1 MKENEKK
8 YVYKVNMNVD
18 FLQKIKSVEIPKH
31 FASRILLNIQSNRY
45 EKISAVYIRRVAA
58 IFILFL
64 VADIST
70 IVYYHQK
77 HKENENDSNSY
88 IEIDKNQIY
97 NE

>member
-1 MKENEKK
+1 MKKNTSN
-8 YVYKVNMNVD
+8 KVNMNID
-18 FLQKIKSVEIPKH
+18 LLQQIKNVEIPKH
-31 FASRILLNIQSNRY
+31 VSSRILLNIQSTKH
-45 EKISAVYIRRVAA
+45 EKISAIYIRRVAA

-70 IVYYHQK
+70 IAYYHQK

-88 IEIDKNQIY
+88 IELDKNQIY

>member
-1 MKENEKK
+1 
-8 YVYKVNMNVD
+8 MNID
-18 FLQKIKSVEIPKH
+18 LLQQIKNVEIPKH
-31 FASRILLNIQSNRY
+31 VSSRILLNIQSTKH
-45 EKISAVYIRRVAA
+45 EKISAIYIRRVAA

-88 IEIDKNQIY
+88 IELDKNQIY